1 MITSLTNAKV
11 KELYRLH
18 QKKYRQKEYLVIEK
32 KMVFKAYEKGLIK
45 EVIGLSSPFDDTPF
59 LKVSKEVLNKLSLNE
74 DVDFI
79 ALVKKEE
86 RSVVEGDVLIL
97 DDVKDPG
104 NLGLMIKTMHAF
116 NFKTLILSP
125 FCCDLYDEKVLKSAK
140 DSFYDINVIRGEL
153 LDIISDLKKR
163 DYMLIATALKDRS
176 IDFNELKIKSPCA
189 IIMGNEG
196 SGVKEEIL
204 ERVPYITKIQMANM
218 DSLNV
223 AIAASIIMHKANSA
237 R

>member
-18 QKKYRQKEYLVIEK
+18 QKKYRQKEYLVLEK
-32 KMVFKAYEKGLIK
+32 NVIDKAYKKGLIK
-45 EVIGLSSPFDDTPF
+45 EVIGLYSPFEDVPF

-86 RSVVEGDVLIL
+86 RAVVEGDVLIL

-140 DSFYDINVIRGEL
+140 DSFYEINVVRGEL

-163 DYMLIATALKDRS
+163 GYMLIATALKDRS

-189 IIMGNEG
+189 VIMGNEG

-204 ERVPYITKIQMANM
+204 ERVPIITKIQMANM

-223 AIAASIIMHKANSA
+223 AIAASIIMHKANIA

>member
-18 QKKYRQKEYLVIEK
+18 QKKYRQKEYLVLEK
-32 KMVFKAYEKGLIK
+32 NVIDKAYKKGLIK
-45 EVIGLSSPFDDTPF
+45 EVIGLSSPFEDVPF

-140 DSFYDINVIRGEL
+140 DSFYEINVIRGEL

-163 DYMLIATALKDRS
+163 GYMLIATALKDRS
-176 IDFNELKIKSPCA
+176 IDFNDLKIKSPCA

-196 SGVKEEIL
+196 SGVKEEIV
-204 ERVPYITKIQMANM
+204 EKVPFITKIQMAKM